1 MRHGPGIHPILQ
13 RVIFRKEI
21 NMKLRSAGLFAIGL
35 IAIAA
40 TPALASGTF
49 NRTGSMNAARQG
61 YTSTL
66 LSNGQVLVAGGGN
79 GLTGY
84 LSSAEL
90 YNSATGTWTLTGSM
104 NVPRENHQAVRL
116 QNGQVLVAG
125 GDNASGTLASAE
137 LYNPSTGTWTA
148 TGSMS
153 TARSGFSLT
162 LLPNGE
168 VLAAQGTSAE
178 LYNPATG
185 SWTATGS
192 PTAGIGGA
200 NAALLQDGDVLAI
213 GESIG
218 TPSELYNPSTGAW
231 SATGS
236 TGTTIINPIT
246 PRLLN
251 GEVFIT
257 GGFQSGQRSYSTAA
271 RYDPSV
277 GQFTVETGPCSC
289 RAFNGALL
297 QTGKVLVAGG
307 MITVQ
312 GNLYPT
318 SQTINSAELWDLST
332 QAWTSTGNLHDSRAG
347 ESMAVLP
354 NGQVLVAGGLQFTKH
369 SSGVITLS
377 SAELYTP

>member
-1 MRHGPGIHPILQ
+1 
-13 RVIFRKEI
+13 
-21 NMKLRSAGLFAIGL
+21 MKLRSDRLFVIGL
-35 IAIAA
+35 IAITA
-40 TPALASGTF
+40 TSALASGTF
-49 NRTGSMNAARQG
+49 NRTGSMNVARQG
-61 YTSTL
+61 HTGTL

-90 YNSATGTWTLTGSM
+90 YNPATGTWTLTGSM
-104 NVPRENHQAVRL
+104 SVPRQNHQAVRL

-125 GDNASGTLASAE
+125 GGNASGTLASAE

-153 TARSGFSLT
+153 TARSGFSLN
-162 LLPNGE
+162 LFPNGE

-185 SWTATGS
+185 TWTTTGG
-192 PTAGIGGA
+192 PTSSIGGP
-200 NAALLQDGDVLAI
+200 NAALLQDGEVLAI
-213 GESIG
+213 GESIN
-218 TPSELYNPSTGAW
+218 TPSELYNPSTGTW

-251 GEVFIT
+251 GEVFVT
-257 GGFQSGQRSYSTAA
+257 GGFRSGNASYSTAA
-271 RYDPSV
+271 LYDPST
-277 GQFTVETGPCSC
+277 GQFTLEAGPCNC
-289 RAFNGALL
+289 AGFNGAVL

-307 MITVQ
+307 AITVP
-312 GNLYPT
+312 GNPYPST
-318 SQTINSAELWDLST
+318 QTINSAELWDLST
-332 QAWTSTGNLHDSRAG
+332 QAWANTGNLHDSRSG
-347 ESMAVLP
+347 ESMTVLP
-354 NGQVLVAGGLQFTKH
+354 NGQVLVAGGAQITKH
-369 SSGVITLS
+369 SSGVVTLS